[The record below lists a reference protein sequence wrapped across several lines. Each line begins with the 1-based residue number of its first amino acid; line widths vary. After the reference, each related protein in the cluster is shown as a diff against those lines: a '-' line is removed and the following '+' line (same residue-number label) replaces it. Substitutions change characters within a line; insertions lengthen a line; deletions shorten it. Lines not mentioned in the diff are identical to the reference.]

1 MYTTIITASFLNF
14 CLCKKTTRN
23 YKLIST
29 QRQSK
34 DGATNKYFIF
44 RLPSFLWLKVPPHC
58 KMFLLK
64 SENSCTASNTRKV
77 RTVLSLTPIFIYSA
91 EIH

>member
-1 MYTTIITASFLNF
+1 MYTTIITASFLHF
-14 CLCKKTTRN
+14 YLYKKTTRN

-44 RLPSFLWLKVPPHC
+44 RLPSLLWVKVPLHC
-58 KMFLLK
+58 K
-64 SENSCTASNTRKV
+64 
-77 RTVLSLTPIFIYSA
+77 I
-91 EIH
+91 